1 MAIWLRSP
9 AVPFPMRPA
18 HCADQADVSL
28 ETARGQSCAS
38 GNRTPASP
46 ASIAL
51 GVASEAGRGRIR
63 HEIQAPGWPRTA
75 GTACSGTISP
85 AQSDAAQQARIES
98 ALQIWQESEPL
109 DGTLGQRYFVERRG
123 LRIGT
128 LGLKSAL
135 RWHQGAGAVIGLMVD
150 PVSGEACGVHR
161 TFLNRDGT
169 KRDRRMLGRMGVI
182 RLVEKVEESL
192 GVTEGIEDGLAVLLA
207 GASPIWC
214 ATCAGAIERFPLLD
228 LDDLH
233 VYGDND
239 DVGEAAAERLAVR
252 YENAGKHVV
261 LHWPPDPFKD
271 WHEALA
277 AEGGAI

>member
-1 MAIWLRSP
+1 MNGA
-9 AVPFPMRPA
+9 A
-18 HCADQADVSL
+18 CVS
-28 ETARGQSCAS
+28 
-38 GNRTPASP
+38 
-46 ASIAL
+46 
-51 GVASEAGRGRIR
+51 
-63 HEIQAPGWPRTA
+63 
-75 GTACSGTISP
+75 
-85 AQSDAAQQARIES
+85 
-98 ALQIWQESEPL
+98 
-109 DGTLGQRYFVERRG
+109 G
-123 LRIGT
+123 LSVSS
-128 LGLKSAL
+128 LAL